1 MAEGTQEKSRMY
13 REHLR
18 DRASKTWRRLKKRI
32 SAPLDPDI
40 EAKKACDWLRAAGFP
55 QYAQLYE
62 GSQFP
67 VDIACVKRDH
77 NFLDPDS
84 LKSLCRRLM
93 TLNSCASMKLD
104 VHYHRKQNE
113 DSDDDDQ
120 CAISD
125 RWAFQRAQGRW
136 SRLDSIEL
144 LSPKYDGPPTIKSTS
159 SRDSILTDLS
169 TELEATSLRSVGSSR
184 GIMDIVV
191 TPPAELSSGP
201 CSPSDTKPCRSLSD
215 QSLASHCRGLKEKSK
230 KRKTKGFLKR
240 MESLRKKDKDK
251 KDLATLLSNDLK
263 HSTDEIHFQNQCDD
277 DDVDIHTYDKDFLHP
292 GYRTKC
298 SSIGSIRKPH
308 MDGLCRGVYLEDYDI
323 VGRDGVR
330 HELPQKSDRLVCIP
344 MDHKPG
350 TFPRSLSIESLCP
363 TNHVPLESW
372 KMGSKSLGHSVC
384 SSMDSHGLEVR
395 QRRGSYSSIGSRSS
409 IYDNVPNSLTGSGD
423 ILERGGSSDLFGHLD
438 DVLNHVK
445 GLQRMVALWSRTVCP
460 ELEEE
465 ETDSGGE
472 QVGHLAYE
480 ERSISDVGTS
490 ASDFDSTG
498 NSLNETEEG
507 EMRERR
513 DSGVGASLTR
523 PSRKLRWH
531 SFQNSHR
538 PSLSSASLEINRQ
551 SAAQLNLL
559 QKLSLLR
566 LTAIMEKYSVPSKQ
580 GWAWTVPKFMKRSK
594 PLDYRGRVVF
604 GVPPII
610 NVQRTGQPLP
620 QCIQQA
626 MRYIRSQCLDQV
638 GIFRKSGVKSRIQVL
653 RQTNESSPDNVS
665 YVGQSAYDVADLLK
679 QYFRDLPEPIFTSKL
694 TETFLQIYQHVP
706 KDQRLR
712 AVQAAILL
720 MPDEN
725 REVLQT
731 LLYFLSD
738 ISSAQENQMTP
749 GNLAVCLA
757 PSVFHLNI
765 SKKETTS
772 PRIIQKRGASGKP
785 DHKDLSENMAAT
797 QGLLHMISE
806 CKKLFQIPHDMMLQS
821 RNSYLAADTNPLS
834 LEDLCVGSSGET
846 RDFSSVLDS
855 SIQALLHES
864 AERFKGWIS
873 MSGPE
878 NTELSC
884 KKVGDGNPLRL
895 WKVSA
900 EVEAPPSSLLHRVL
914 RERHLWDDDLLQGRV
929 VESLD
934 QNTDLFHYVTDS
946 MAPHPRRQFLVLR
959 KWRTDLPRGG
969 CALVSTSLDHATG
982 QLDEGV
988 QAVILSS
995 QYLMEPC
1002 GMGRSKLTYICRAD
1016 LRGRSPDWYN
1026 KVFGHLCAMEVVRIR
1041 NSFPPLSP
1049 GGPETK
1055 L

>member
-1 MAEGTQEKSRMY
+1 MSCRMAEGTQERSRMY
-13 REHLR
+13 SAQFK
-18 DRASKTWRRLKKRI
+18 DRASKTWRRLKKRL

-40 EAKKACDWLRAAGFP
+40 EAKKSCDWLRAAGFP

-62 GSQFP
+62 DSQFP

-77 NFLDPDS
+77 SFLDQDS

-93 TLNSCASMKLD
+93 TLNSCTSVRLD
-104 VHYHRKQNE
+104 VHYHRKQTE

-125 RWAFQRAQGRW
+125 RWAFQRDQGRW

-144 LSPKYDGPPTIKSTS
+144 LSPKFDGPPTMKSTS

-169 TELEATSLRSVGSSR
+169 TELEATSLRSAGSSR

-191 TPPAELSSGP
+191 TPPAELATLP
-201 CSPSDTKPCRSLSD
+201 CSLSGSKPCRSLSD
-215 QSLASHCRGLKEKSK
+215 QSLASHRRELKEKSK

-251 KDLATLLSNDLK
+251 KDLATLISDDREQ
-263 HSTDEIHFQNQCDD
+263 SPRDEIHFHNLFDD
-277 DDVDIHTYDKDFLHP
+277 NDVDIHAYDKDFLHP

-298 SSIGSIRKPH
+298 ASIGSIRKPH
-308 MDGLCRGVYLEDYDI
+308 LDGHCRGVYLEDYDI
-323 VGRDGVR
+323 LGKDSMHHR
-330 HELPQKSDRLVCIP
+330 LSQKSDRLVCIP

-363 TNHVPLESW
+363 TNHVPLENW

-384 SSMDSHGLEVR
+384 SSMDSHGLEGR

-409 IYDNVPNSLTGSGD
+409 IYDNVPASLTGSGD
-423 ILERGGSSDLFGHLD
+423 ILELGDSSDLFGHLD

-445 GLQRMVALWSRTVCP
+445 GLQRMVELWSRTVCP
-460 ELEEE
+460 ELDEE

-472 QVGHLAYE
+472 QIGHLAYE

-594 PLDYRGRVVF
+594 PLDYRGRAVF

-653 RQTNESSPDNVS
+653 RQINESSPDNVN

-772 PRIIQKRGASGKP
+772 PRIRQKRGASGKP

-797 QGLLHMISE
+797 QGLLHMITE

-821 RNSYLAADTNPLS
+821 RNSYLAADTSPLS
-834 LEDLCVGSSGET
+834 LEDLCVSSGGET
-846 RDFSSVLDS
+846 RDFSAVLDS
-855 SIQALLHES
+855 SIQTLLHES
-864 AERFKGWIS
+864 AERFKGWIT
-873 MSGPE
+873 MSGPQ

-884 KKVGDGNPLRL
+884 KKVRL
-895 WKVSA
+895 PGYYYCDIHIINV
-900 EVEAPPSSLLHRVL
+900 H
-914 RERHLWDDDLLQGRV
+914 
-929 VESLD
+929 
-934 QNTDLFHYVTDS
+934 
-946 MAPHPRRQFLVLR
+946 
-959 KWRTDLPRGG
+959 
-969 CALVSTSLDHATG
+969 
-982 QLDEGV
+982 QL
-988 QAVILSS
+988 
-995 QYLMEPC
+995 
-1002 GMGRSKLTYICRAD
+1002 
-1016 LRGRSPDWYN
+1016 
-1026 KVFGHLCAMEVVRIR
+1026 
-1041 NSFPPLSP
+1041 
-1049 GGPETK
+1049 
-1055 L
+1055 

>member
-1 MAEGTQEKSRMY
+1 MPLLDLLRACFRRDKISTSRKEKKAEEV
-13 REHLR
+13 
-18 DRASKTWRRLKKRI
+18 
-32 SAPLDPDI
+32 
-40 EAKKACDWLRAAGFP
+40 EARKACDWLRAAGFP

-62 GSQFP
+62 DNQFP
-67 VDIACVKRDH
+67 LDIACVKRDH
-77 NFLDPDS
+77 SFLDPDS

-93 TLNSCASMKLD
+93 TLNACAPMKLD

-113 DSDDDDQ
+113 ESDEDDH

-125 RWAFQRAQGRW
+125 RWTFQRGQGRW
-136 SRLDSIEL
+136 SRLESSEL
-144 LSPKYDGPPTIKSTS
+144 LSPNFNGSPTIKSTS

-184 GIMDIVV
+184 GAMDIVV
-191 TPPAELSSGP
+191 TPSSDFCSLDSSPAN
-201 CSPSDTKPCRSLSD
+201 TKPCRSLSD
-215 QSLASHCRGLKEKSK
+215 QSLASHRRGTKEKSK
-230 KRKTKGFLKR
+230 KRKSKGFLKR
-240 MESLRKKDKDK
+240 MESLRRREKDKN
-251 KDLATLLSNDLK
+251 KDQGALVSNDLE
-263 HSTDEIHFQNQCDD
+263 HSGTVEIHCPGRYDD
-277 DDVDIHTYDKDFLHP
+277 DGEDIPAYDKEFLHP
-292 GYRTKC
+292 DYRTKF
-298 SSIGSIRKPH
+298 SSGGHYRKPH
-308 MDGLCRGVYLEDYDI
+308 VESHCRGVYLEDFDMAGKNGI
-323 VGRDGVR
+323 R
-330 HELPQKSDRLVCIP
+330 HRLCQKSDHLVSIP
-344 MDHKPG
+344 VDHKPG

-363 TNHVPLESW
+363 ASQVPLESW
-372 KMGSKSLGHSVC
+372 KMGSKSLGHSVS

-395 QRRGSYSSIGSRSS
+395 PRRGSFSSIGSRSS
-409 IYDNVPNSLTGSGD
+409 IYDNVPASLAANGD
-423 ILERGGSSDLFGHLD
+423 LFELGGNSDLFGHLD

-445 GLQRMVALWSRTVCP
+445 GVQRMVELWSRTVCP
-460 ELEEE
+460 DLDEEE
-465 ETDSGGE
+465 ETDSGEE
-472 QVGHLAYE
+472 QAGHLAFE

-498 NSLNETEEG
+498 NSLNDTEET

-523 PSRKLRWH
+523 PCRKLRWH

-580 GWAWTVPKFMKRSK
+580 GWAWTVPKFMKRCK
-594 PLDYRGRVVF
+594 VPDYRGRAVF
-604 GVPPII
+604 AVPPIV

-620 QCIQQA
+620 QSIQQA

-638 GIFRKSGVKSRIQVL
+638 GIFRKSGVKSRIQIL
-653 RQTNESSPDNVS
+653 RQMNEASPDNVS
-665 YVGQSAYDVADLLK
+665 YVEQSAYDVADLLK

-694 TETFLQIYQHVP
+694 TDTFLQIYQYVP
-706 KDQRLR
+706 KEQRLR

-765 SKKETTS
+765 SKKETHS
-772 PRIIQKRGASGKP
+772 PRIMHKRGTSGKP
-785 DHKDLSENMAAT
+785 DHKDLSENLAAT
-797 QGLLHMISE
+797 QGLLHMITE
-806 CKKLFQIPHDMMLQS
+806 CKKLFQVPHDMMLQS
-821 RNSYLAADTNPLS
+821 RNSYIAADTQPLS
-834 LEDLCVGSSGET
+834 LEDLCVSPTGESRDLSSL
-846 RDFSSVLDS
+846 LDS
-855 SIQALLHES
+855 SIHHLIQES
-864 AERFKGWIS
+864 SERFRGWTAVP
-873 MSGPE
+873 GPE

-884 KKVGDGNPLRL
+884 RKAGDGNPLRL
-895 WKVSA
+895 WKVST

-929 VESLD
+929 VETLE

-969 CALVSTSLDHATG
+969 CVLVSTSVDHATG
-982 QLDEGV
+982 QPEEGV
-988 QAVILSS
+988 QAMIVSS

-1002 GMGRSKLTYICRAD
+1002 GMGRTRLTYICRAD

-1026 KVFGHLCAMEVVRIR
+1026 KVFGHLCAMEVARIR

-1049 GGPETK
+1049 CGPETK

>member
-1 MAEGTQEKSRMY
+1 MNRI
-13 REHLR
+13 
-18 DRASKTWRRLKKRI
+18 RAKRGKNEV
-32 SAPLDPDI
+32 

-62 GSQFP
+62 DNQFP
-67 VDIACVKRDH
+67 LDIGCVKRDH
-77 NFLDPDS
+77 SFLDQDS

-93 TLNSCASMKLD
+93 TLNACAPMKLD

-113 DSDDDDQ
+113 ESDEDDH

-125 RWAFQRAQGRW
+125 RWTFQRDHGRW
-136 SRLDSIEL
+136 SRLESLEL
-144 LSPKYDGPPTIKSTS
+144 LSPTFNGSPTMKSTS

-184 GIMDIVV
+184 GAGDAV
-191 TPPAELSSGP
+191 TPQSDFCSLESSPAAP
-201 CSPSDTKPCRSLSD
+201 KPCRSLSD
-215 QSLASHCRGLKEKSK
+215 QSLADHRHGSKEKSK
-230 KRKTKGFLKR
+230 KRKSKGFLKR
-240 MESLRKKDKDK
+240 MESLRRREKDKN
-251 KDLATLLSNDLK
+251 KDPAAFLSNDLEP
-263 HSTDEIHFQNQCDD
+263 SGSVGIHCPGRYDD
-277 DDVDIHTYDKDFLHP
+277 DGDIHDKEFIHSD
-292 GYRTKC
+292 YRTKLP
-298 SSIGSIRKPH
+298 SGGSGRKP
-308 MDGLCRGVYLEDYDI
+308 GEPCRGVASLCRGVYLEDFDMA
-323 VGRDGVR
+323 GKNSVR
-330 HELPQKSDRLVCIP
+330 CQRSDRLVSVP
-344 MDHKPG
+344 VDHKPG

-363 TNHVPLESW
+363 TSPVPLESW

-384 SSMDSHGLEVR
+384 SSMDSHGLEGR
-395 QRRGSYSSIGSRSS
+395 PRRGSYSSIGSRSS
-409 IYDNVPNSLTGSGD
+409 VYDNVPASLAANGD
-423 ILERGGSSDLFGHLD
+423 LCELGGGSDLFGHLD
-438 DVLNHVK
+438 DVLKHVK
-445 GLQRMVALWSRTVCP
+445 GVQRMVEMWSRAVCP
-460 ELEEE
+460 DLEEE
-465 ETDSGGE
+465 ETDSGEE
-472 QVGHLAYE
+472 QTGHLAYE
-480 ERSISDVGTS
+480 EQSISDVGTS

-498 NSLNETEEG
+498 NSLNDTEEA

-523 PSRKLRWH
+523 PCRKLRWH

-594 PLDYRGRVVF
+594 VPDYRGRAVF
-604 GVPPII
+604 GVPPIV

-620 QCIQQA
+620 QSIQQA

-638 GIFRKSGVKSRIQVL
+638 GIFRKSGVKSRIQLL
-653 RQTNESSPDNVS
+653 RQMNESSPDNVS

-694 TETFLQIYQHVP
+694 TDTFLQIYQYVP
-706 KDQRLR
+706 KEQRLR

-765 SKKETTS
+765 SKKETAS
-772 PRIIQKRGASGKP
+772 PRIIHRRGASGKP
-785 DHKDLSENMAAT
+785 DHKDLSENLAAT
-797 QGLLHMISE
+797 QGLLHMITE
-806 CKKLFQIPHDMMLQS
+806 CKKLFQVPHDLMLQS
-821 RNSYLAADTNPLS
+821 RNSYVAADTQPLS
-834 LEDLCVGSSGET
+834 LEDFCVSPAGDT
-846 RDFSSVLDS
+846 RDLCSLLDS
-855 SIQALLHES
+855 SIHHLLQES
-864 AERFKGWIS
+864 SERFKGWTA
-873 MSGPE
+873 MPGPE

-884 KKVGDGNPLRL
+884 RKAGDGNPLRL
-895 WKVSA
+895 WKVST

-929 VESLD
+929 VETLE

-969 CALVSTSLDHATG
+969 CVLVSTSVDHTTG
-982 QLDEGV
+982 QPEEGV
-988 QAVILSS
+988 QAVIVSS
-995 QYLMEPC
+995 QYFMEPC
-1002 GMGRSKLTYICRAD
+1002 GMGRTRLTYICRAD

-1026 KVFGHLCAMEVVRIR
+1026 KVFGHLCAMEVARIR

-1049 GGPETK
+1049 CGPETK

>member
-1 MAEGTQEKSRMY
+1 MNRIRT
-13 REHLR
+13 
-18 DRASKTWRRLKKRI
+18 KRGKNEV
-32 SAPLDPDI
+32 

-55 QYAQLYE
+55 QYAQIYE
-62 GSQFP
+62 DNQFP
-67 VDIACVKRDH
+67 LDISCVKRDH
-77 NFLDPDS
+77 AFLDQDS

-93 TLNSCASMKLD
+93 TLNACAPMKLD

-113 DSDDDDQ
+113 ESDEDDQ

-125 RWAFQRAQGRW
+125 RWAFQRDQGRW
-136 SRLDSIEL
+136 SRLESVEL
-144 LSPKYDGPPTIKSTS
+144 LSPNFNGSPTIKSTS

-184 GIMDIVV
+184 GTIDVV
-191 TPPAELSSGP
+191 TPSSEFGSLDSSPAA
-201 CSPSDTKPCRSLSD
+201 TKPCRSLSD
-215 QSLASHCRGLKEKSK
+215 QSLVSPRHGLKEKSK
-230 KRKTKGFLKR
+230 KRKSKGFLKR
-240 MESLRKKDKDK
+240 MESLRRREKDKN
-251 KDLATLLSNDLK
+251 KDQTVLVSSDLL
-263 HSTDEIHFQNQCDD
+263 HSGTVEINCPGQYDD
-277 DDVDIHTYDKDFLHP
+277 DGDIPAYDKEFLHS
-292 GYRTKC
+292 GYRTKL
-298 SSIGSIRKPH
+298 STDGSNRKPL
-308 MDGLCRGVYLEDYDI
+308 MDGYRRGVYLEDFDI
-323 VGRDGVR
+323 PGKNSVG
-330 HELPQKSDRLVCIP
+330 HKLCQKSDHLVSIP
-344 MDHKPG
+344 VDHKPG

-363 TNHVPLESW
+363 TSQVTLESW
-372 KMGSKSLGHSVC
+372 KTGCKSLGHSVS

-395 QRRGSYSSIGSRSS
+395 PRRGSFSSIGSRSS
-409 IYDNVPNSLTGSGD
+409 IYDNVPASLAANGD
-423 ILERGGSSDLFGHLD
+423 LFELGGSNDLFDHLD

-445 GLQRMVALWSRTVCP
+445 GVQRMVELWSRTVCP
-460 ELEEE
+460 DLDEEE
-465 ETDSGGE
+465 DSGGE
-472 QVGHLAYE
+472 QAGHLGYE

-498 NSLNETEEG
+498 NSLNDTEET

-523 PSRKLRWH
+523 PCRKLRWH

-594 PLDYRGRVVF
+594 VPDYRGRAVF
-604 GVPPII
+604 GVPPIV

-620 QCIQQA
+620 QSIQQA

-653 RQTNESSPDNVS
+653 RQMNESSPDNVS

-694 TETFLQIYQHVP
+694 TDTFLHIYQYVP
-706 KDQRLR
+706 KEQRLR
-712 AVQAAILL
+712 AVQSAILL

-765 SKKETTS
+765 SKKETAS
-772 PRIIQKRGASGKP
+772 PRIMQRRGNSGKP
-785 DHKDLSENMAAT
+785 DHKDLSENLAAT
-797 QGLLHMISE
+797 QGLLHMITE
-806 CKKLFQIPHDMMLQS
+806 CKKLFQVPHDMMLQS
-821 RNSYLAADTNPLS
+821 RNSYIAADTQPLS
-834 LEDLCVGSSGET
+834 LEDFCVESAGES
-846 RDFSSVLDS
+846 RDFSSILDS
-855 SIQALLHES
+855 SIQNLLQES
-864 AERFKGWIS
+864 AERFKGWTA
-873 MSGPE
+873 MPGPE
-878 NTELSC
+878 HTELSC
-884 KKVGDGNPLRL
+884 RKVGDGNPLRL
-895 WKVSA
+895 WKVST

-914 RERHLWDDDLLQGRV
+914 RERHLWDDDLLQSRV
-929 VESLD
+929 VENFE

-969 CALVSTSLDHATG
+969 CALVSTSMDHATG
-982 QLDEGV
+982 QPEDGV
-988 QAVILSS
+988 QAVIVSL

-1002 GMGRSKLTYICRAD
+1002 GMGRTRLTYICRAD

-1049 GGPETK
+1049 CGPETK